1 MTPHSF
7 SSRGARS
14 IFFIFYFISFR
25 DENHVSKQNS
35 PRWDAALSG
44 VIAGPGAILFAT
56 MFVPLK
62 GREAYMALNIPS
74 NRESCGSVN
83 IVSYIVK
90 MQCL

>member
-1 MTPHSF
+1 MTPHLF
-7 SSRGARS
+7 SSRG
-14 IFFIFYFISFR
+14 
-25 DENHVSKQNS
+25 
-35 PRWDAALSG
+35 G

-74 NRESCGSVN
+74 NRENCGSVK